1 MSTITTG
8 SHPKALWP
16 GVKKFFGKTYDEKP
30 LVCDMVFDEY
40 TSDKA
45 YEEYVEET
53 GFGLAPVK
61 PEGSGISYDTD
72 AQGYTSRIDNV
83 TYGLGAKITQE
94 AIEDNQYEA
103 VAQRKSSKLARSM
116 RQTKENVFANI
127 LNRGF
132 NSSYTGGDGK
142 ELLATDHP
150 TLSGNQSN
158 ELSTPADL
166 SEASLEDI
174 LTLIRGFKDSRGLRI
189 QAKGR
194 CLIVPSELE
203 FEATRILESVLRS
216 GTDHNDINAMR
227 ELGMLP
233 DGIKV
238 WDYLT
243 DASAFFV
250 KTDVPEGLIR
260 QQRRA
265 LALEQ
270 DNDFDTSNACMKA
283 TERYAAG
290 WADWRG
296 IAGSPGAS

>member
-1 MSTITTG
+1 MTITTG

-16 GVKKFFGKTYDEKP
+16 GVKKFFGKTYAEKP
-30 LVCDMVFDEY
+30 MVCDMVFDEY

-61 PEGSGISYDTD
+61 TEGDGVSYDTD
-72 AQGYTSRIDNV
+72 AQGYVSRLTNT
-83 TYGLGAKITQE
+83 TYGLGAKVTQE

-103 VAQRKSSKLARSM
+103 VAKKKAAKLARSM

-150 TLSGNQSN
+150 TLSGSQSN
-158 ELSTPADL
+158 ELAVAADL
-166 SEASLEDI
+166 SEASLEDL
-174 LTLIRGFKDSRGLRI
+174 LTLVRQMKDSRGLRI
-189 QAKGR
+189 QLKGQK
-194 CLIVPSELE
+194 LIVPPELE
-203 FEATRILESVLRS
+203 FEATRIISSVNQS
-216 GTDHNDINAMR
+216 GTANNDVNAMR

-233 DGIKV
+233 GGVVV

-243 DASAFFV
+243 DADAFFV
-250 KTDVPEGLIR
+250 KTDAPEGMIR

-265 LALEQ
+265 LAISQ
-270 DNDFDTSNACMKA
+270 DNDFDTDNACMKA
-283 TERYAAG
+283 TERYAGG

-296 IAGSPGAS
+296 IVGSPGA

>member
-1 MSTITTG
+1 MSVITTG
-8 SHPKALWP
+8 SHPKSLWP
-16 GVKKFFGKTYDEKP
+16 GVKKFFGKTYAEKP
-30 LVCDMVFDEY
+30 LVCEMVFDEV
-40 TSDKA
+40 SSSKA

-61 PEGSGISYDTD
+61 PESSGISYDTD
-72 AQGYTSRIDNV
+72 AQGYVSRITNV
-83 TYGLGAKITQE
+83 TYGLGSKISQE
-94 AIEDNQYEA
+94 AIEDNQYES
-103 VAQRKSSKLARSM
+103 VSRKKSAKLARSM

-150 TLSGNQSN
+150 TLSGTQSN
-158 ELSTPADL
+158 ELAVAADL
-166 SEASLEDI
+166 SEASLEDL

-189 QAKGR
+189 QAKGMM
-194 CLIVPSELE
+194 LIVPPELE
-203 FEATRILESVLRS
+203 FEATRILSSTNQS
-216 GTDHNDINAMR
+216 GTANNDINAMK

-233 DGIKV
+233 KGVAV

-243 DASAFFV
+243 DPDAFFI
-250 KTDVPEGLIR
+250 KTDVAEGLIR

-265 LALEQ
+265 VSLDQ

-283 TERYAAG
+283 TERYAGG

-296 IAGSPGAS
+296 IAGSPGAA